1 MEALL
6 NDQQGDVNLKQTV
19 DGGDVTVETG
29 LMLMGGG
36 LETMANLC
44 LFGGNSDDAGGADER
59 LSHWMNL
66 DIDDPQEHYR
76 SEFQNIIQSLPATS
90 ENLRRAEAA
99 AARDLAVFVDKGVA
113 ESVDVEASLVGLNRV
128 KLFVQIQANGS
139 KIEQEYIA
147 NWSAQS

>member
-1 MEALL
+1 MESLL
-6 NDQQGDVNLKQTV
+6 NDQQGDVSLKMTT
-19 DGGDVTVETG
+19 DGGDVTVQNG

-44 LFGGNSDDAGGADER
+44 LFGGNADDAGGSDER

-66 DIDDPQEHYR
+66 DITDPDERYR
-76 SEFQNIIQSLPATS
+76 SEFQNIIQSLPATAQ
-90 ENLRRAEAA
+90 NLRRAEAA
-99 AARDLAVFVDKGVA
+99 AERDLAVFLDKGIA
-113 ESVDVEASLVGLNRV
+113 ESVEVEASLVGLNRV

-139 KIEQEYIA
+139 KIEQEFIA